1 MKSLQDGVAVTFVKN
16 SIKRFRRAIAD
27 ESQTE
32 TAASKRRL
40 ARAGLSSVTMA
51 FVKFVQMGVGI
62 VSVPILLTYLGREGY
77 GLIVTVTSVLGW
89 FSLTDI
95 GIGLGVKNALIEAFG
110 RNDRLKAKS
119 YVSTGFFG
127 LAGIALLLLVAF
139 SVSWRFISWNNIFR
153 ISTGQFAS
161 ELNMLV
167 LVCAILVFLRIPLSI
182 VGSIYSAEQRDY
194 INSLWGMA
202 GMVLSFVA
210 LLAVVKLDGGIVWL
224 TGGRNVMPLLS
235 VLICGLFLFLKGK
248 KWLLPRI
255 TRVSRASWRRIWS
268 SGASFFIIQISL
280 IAIFQSDI
288 FLVNYFINTNEVPL
302 YSMPARMFLYV
313 NVMIYFIVTPFWS
326 AFGEAAQKDHWN
338 WIKKTFRN
346 LTLTSLTIAIVMA
359 ILLTIL
365 GPAIINL
372 WSRGMVQSSRGIII
386 VLGLYS
392 IVRAWANVHAILLNG
407 LDRMHKHAGSA
418 VIQAILNIGVS
429 IFLVKRMG
437 ILGVALG
444 SLISYSLT
452 TAWFLPLESYKILK
466 AHRL

>member
-1 MKSLQDGVAVTFVKN
+1 MKSARNTGVITFVKN
-16 SIKRFRRAIAD
+16 SIKRFRRTIAD
-27 ESQTE
+27 ESQNE

-40 ARAGLSSVTMA
+40 ARAGLSSATMA
-51 FVKFVQMGVGI
+51 SVKIVQMGVGI

-77 GLIVTVTSVLGW
+77 GLIITVTSVLGW

-110 RNDRLKAKS
+110 RDDRLKAKS

-127 LAGIALLLLVAF
+127 LAGIALFLLVAF
-139 SVSWRFISWNNIFR
+139 SVSWRFIPWNNIFK
-153 ISTGQFAS
+153 ISTTQFAS

-167 LVCAILVFLRIPLSI
+167 LVCATLIFLRIPLSI
-182 VGSIYSAEQRDY
+182 IGSIYSAEQRDY
-194 INSLWGMA
+194 VNSLWGMA

-210 LLAVVKLDGGIVWL
+210 LVAVVKLDGGIVWL
-224 TGGRNVMPLLS
+224 AGGRNVMPLLS
-235 VLICGLFLFLKGK
+235 ILVCGLFFFLRKG

-255 TRVSRASWRRIWS
+255 ISVSRTSWRRIWS
-268 SGASFFIIQISL
+268 SGLSFFIIQISL

-313 NVMIYFIVTPFWS
+313 NAIIFFIVTPFWS
-326 AFGEAAQKDHWN
+326 AFGEAAQKDHWS
-338 WIKKTFRN
+338 WIRKTFRN
-346 LTLTSLTIAIVMA
+346 LIVTSLAIAIVMA
-359 ILLTIL
+359 IFLTIL

-392 IVRAWANVHAILLNG
+392 MVHAWTNVHAIFLNG
-407 LDRMHKHAGSA
+407 LDRMHKQAGSA
-418 VIQAILNIGVS
+418 VIQAILNIGIS

-466 AHRL
+466 AHRA